1 MYSGFSGRQRIG
13 NVTQVNDPNTS
24 WVSMEPH
31 WGLIEVLLQG
41 TYGIRKSHRKFLP
54 QEPRELDEA
63 YDNRLQRSVLAPY
76 YIRLERMLAGMLTRK
91 PVRLDDVSDVIRE
104 QLFDVDLQGNDLQT
118 WLFQT
123 SRICIRYGHVG
134 VLVDAPASGENGRP
148 YYVSY
153 TPRDILGWRTELKDG
168 KQELTQLRLQ
178 EKIVVPDGLYGEK
191 QVEQVRVL
199 TPGAFE
205 IHQKDQQGDFKVV
218 DEGRTSLSEIPF
230 SVAYSNRMGVLES
243 IPPLADIA
251 ELNLQ
256 HYQVQSDLSNQLH
269 ISAVPM
275 LAIFGFPQSAEEI
288 SAGPGEAMALPEGAS
303 AQYIEPAG
311 NSYDAQSAEEIS
323 AGPGEA
329 IALPAPGEA
338 DAKYIEPAGNS
349 YDAQFRRLEQ
359 IASQINELG
368 LAAVLGSKLVG
379 ETAEAKRIDRSQGD
393 STMMVVAQQMQDMI
407 DNCLRF
413 HAQYMQEANA
423 GSSLVNRDF
432 MGTRL
437 EPLEIQA
444 LLQLYT
450 AGTITQETLLLQLE
464 AGEVLGDD
472 FDVENELEATQNGG
486 LIEMNTPEPTP
497 QPAEESTMPEAEDVE
512 DAE

>member
-1 MYSGFSGRQRIG
+1 MYSGFSGRQRVG
-13 NVTQVNDPNTS
+13 NVTQVNDPNSS
-24 WVSMEPH
+24 WVNMEPH
-31 WGLIEVLLQG
+31 WGLIESLLGG
-41 TYGIRKSHRKFLP
+41 TFKIRKGHRKFLP

-76 YIRLERMLAGMLTRK
+76 YVRLERMLAGMLTRK

-148 YYVSY
+148 YWVSY

-168 KQELTQLRLQ
+168 KQQLTQLRLQ

-205 IHQKDQQGDFKVV
+205 IHQKNQQGDFKIV

-311 NSYDAQSAEEIS
+311 NSYDAQ
-323 AGPGEA
+323 
-329 IALPAPGEA
+329 
-338 DAKYIEPAGNS
+338 
-349 YDAQFRRLEQ
+349 FRRLEQ

-413 HAQYMQEANA
+413 HAEYMQEPNA

-432 MGTRL
+432 MGSRL

-464 AGEVLGDD
+464 AGEVLGDN

-497 QPAEESTMPEAEDVE
+497 QPAEESTMPEAEEVEDVE
-512 DAE
+512 